1 MSTTPDGL
9 VNGWRGAA
17 AARLVHGV
25 TAVVVIA
32 ALVLQVA
39 LVVRNGVGPIG
50 ARLVDLASYFTI
62 QSNLLV
68 AVTAVA
74 LALRPDRD
82 GTVWRV
88 VRLDALLG
96 ITVTGVVYLTVLA
109 PLQDLSGAP
118 AVADIG
124 LHYVSPALAVL
135 AWFGYG
141 PRHRIDRRT
150 AWLALVWPVLYFA
163 YTLVH
168 GPVAGWYPYPFL
180 DVVVHGYA
188 SVLGNA
194 VLVTALMF
202 GVAFLYWRGDR
213 RLGVAPVG
221 TMEAGRVDVGNMEV
235 ELVGSW
241 QVVRIGATPVQRVE
255 LDFAADGTVS
265 GSTGVNRLHGGYEVR
280 DGALVVGRLI
290 TTRMAGPPA
299 AMAAETHLLAV
310 LAEPL
315 RMVGTGA
322 GVRLV
327 ADADSLVLEPAP
339 GPTL

>member
-1 MSTTPDGL
+1 MG
-9 VNGWRGAA
+9 GWRGPA
-17 AARLVHGV
+17 AARLAHGA
-25 TAVVVIA
+25 TAAVVIA

-39 LVVRNGVGPIG
+39 LVVRNGVGPMG
-50 ARLVDLASYFTI
+50 VRLLDLASYFTI
-62 QSNLLV
+62 QSNVLV
-68 AVTAVA
+68 AVSAVA

-82 GTVWRV
+82 GPVWRV

-96 ITVTGVVYLTVLA
+96 ITVTGVVYVTVLA

-124 LHYVSPALAVL
+124 LHYASPALAVL

-141 PRHRIDRRT
+141 PRRRIDRRT
-150 AWLALVWPVLYFA
+150 TWLALVWPVLYFA

-168 GPVAGWYPYPFL
+168 GAVAGWYPYPFL
-180 DVVVHGYA
+180 NVLVHGYA

-202 GVAFLYWRGDR
+202 GVAFLYRRGDR
-213 RLGVAPVG
+213 RLGLAPAG
-221 TMEAGRVDVGNMEV
+221 TAEV

-241 QVVRIGATPVQRVE
+241 QVVRIGAAPVQRVE

-280 DGALVVGRLI
+280 DGTLLVGPLV
-290 TTRMAGPPA
+290 TTLMAGPPA
-299 AMAAETHLLAV
+299 AMAAEARLLAV
-310 LAEPL
+310 LAGPL
-315 RMVGTGA
+315 RVVGADA
-322 GVRLV
+322 GVWLV
-327 ADADSLVLEPAP
+327 AEPDALVLEPAT

>member
-1 MSTTPDGL
+1 MS
-9 VNGWRGAA
+9 GWRGAA
-17 AARLVHGV
+17 AARLVHGA

-32 ALVLQVA
+32 ALALQVA
-39 LVVRNGVGPIG
+39 LVVRNGVGPMG
-50 ARLVDLASYFTI
+50 ARLLDLASYFTI

-68 AVTAVA
+68 AVSAVA

-82 GTVWRV
+82 GPVWRV

-124 LHYVSPALAVL
+124 LHYVGPALAVL

-150 AWLALVWPVLYFA
+150 AWLALIWPVLFFA

-168 GPVAGWYPYPFL
+168 GAVAGWYPYPFV

-202 GVAFLYWRGDR
+202 GTAFLYRRGDR

-221 TMEAGRVDVGNMEV
+221 TAQVGTADVGTAEV

-241 QVVRIGATPVQRVE
+241 QVVRIGATPLQRVE

-280 DGALVVGRLI
+280 DGTLVVGRLI
-290 TTRMAGPPA
+290 TTLMAGPPA
-299 AMAAETHLLAV
+299 AMAAEARLLAV
-310 LAEPL
+310 LAGPL
-315 RMVGTGA
+315 RLVGTDA
-322 GVRLV
+322 GLCLV
-327 ADADSLVLEPAP
+327 AEPDTLVLEPAP